1 MIPEPPPPSEARI
14 KTTERSRQRSHRCPR
29 HRPRRKTLAQRIAAV
44 MPPCNI
50 PHSPIRVIG
59 FQPQIAETGM
69 AMNARKAILSHLAA
83 GAGRRLRTASI
94 CLLAIAASISIH
106 ASVPPTVTPARPA
119 TARPYMQRAPR
130 AIRMAAT
137 RRPQPHRLSATE
149 ARRPIP
155 SISNADAAPF
165 SRRIFV
171 EGAAPPAEETLTALL
186 QGPMTPDALPR
197 PESPALRT
205 TSASPSNRQR
215 AP

>member
-1 MIPEPPPPSEARI
+1 
-14 KTTERSRQRSHRCPR
+14 
-29 HRPRRKTLAQRIAAV
+29 

-69 AMNARKAILSHLAA
+69 AMNARKPILSHLAA
-83 GAGRRLRTASI
+83 GAGRRLRAASI

-130 AIRMAAT
+130 AIHVAT

-165 SRRIFV
+165 SHRIFL
-171 EGAAPPAEETLTALL
+171 EGAAPPAEEALTALL
-186 QGPMTPDALPR
+186 QGLMTPDALPR